1 MHTHFFHT
9 AFILALCIF
18 LLVSCGPPPQT
29 GKLPPIPSAN
39 RSQSASTSAPTKTR
53 VASAM
58 ASATGALPASA
69 AVDVTK
75 KPHLKM
81 LFRNEPNVKRLKDLY
96 GKTKGQVQNISI
108 VSNCNLDVLKAFMA
122 TGWAPI
128 ILSRRSGKGHL
139 TTVMKYDDAEQQI
152 QVGNPLDTQR
162 KGPRS
167 RVGRTLTYSEF
178 EKEWTTGSGRTCALI
193 TPKKLNEASIHAALE
208 KYLPKEQVARV
219 QVRSR

>member
-9 AFILALCIF
+9 AFILALCV

-39 RSQSASTSAPTKTR
+39 RSQPASASAPTKTR
-53 VASAM
+53 TTSAM
-58 ASATGALPASA
+58 ASATQGLPAAA

-75 KPHLKM
+75 KPLLKTF
-81 LFRNEPNVKRLKDLY
+81 FRNEPGFNRLEDLY
-96 GKTKGQVQNISI
+96 ATTRGQVQNLSV
-108 VSNCNLDVLKAFMA
+108 VSNCNLEVLKAFVA

-139 TTVMKYDDAEQQI
+139 TTVMQYDDADQQI
-152 QVGNPLDTQR
+152 QIGNPLSAQR
-162 KGPRS
+162 KGLQS
-167 RVGRTLTYSEF
+167 RGGRRLTYSEF
-178 EKEWTTGSGRTCALI
+178 EKEWTTGSRRTCVLI

>member
-1 MHTHFFHT
+1 MHPHFFHT
-9 AFILALCIF
+9 AFILTLCI

-39 RSQSASTSAPTKTR
+39 RSQPASASAPTKTQT
-53 VASAM
+53 ASAM

-75 KPHLKM
+75 KPLLKM
-81 LFRNEPNVKRLKDLY
+81 LFRNEPNVNRLEDLY
-96 GKTKGQVQNISI
+96 GKTRGQVQNISI

-122 TGWAPI
+122 NGWAPV
-128 ILSRRSGKGHL
+128 ILSRRSGKGYL
-139 TTVMKYDDAEQQI
+139 TTVMQYDDGDQQV
-152 QVGNPLDTQR
+152 QVGNPLSAQR
-162 KGPRS
+162 KGLRT
-167 RVGRTLTYSEF
+167 RAGRTLTYSEF

-193 TPKKLNEASIHAALE
+193 TPKKLNEPSVHAALE
-208 KYLPKEQVARV
+208 KYLPREQVARV

>member
-1 MHTHFFHT
+1 MHTHFCHT
-9 AFILALCIF
+9 AFILALCL

-39 RSQSASTSAPTKTR
+39 RSQPASAPTQTR
-53 VASAM
+53 TAST
-58 ASATGALPASA
+58 TGALPASA

-75 KPHLKM
+75 KPLLKAF
-81 LFRNEPNVKRLKDLY
+81 FRNEPNVNRLEDLY
-96 GKTKGQVQNISI
+96 GKTRGQVQNLSI
-108 VSNCNLDVLKAFMA
+108 VSNCNLEVLKAFVA

-139 TTVMKYDDAEQQI
+139 TTVMQYDDADQQI
-152 QVGNPLDTQR
+152 RVGNPLGAQR
-162 KGPRS
+162 RGLQTRG
-167 RVGRTLTYSEF
+167 GRTLTYSAF
-178 EKEWTTGSGRTCALI
+178 EKEWTTGSGRKCVLI

-219 QVRSR
+219 QVRNR